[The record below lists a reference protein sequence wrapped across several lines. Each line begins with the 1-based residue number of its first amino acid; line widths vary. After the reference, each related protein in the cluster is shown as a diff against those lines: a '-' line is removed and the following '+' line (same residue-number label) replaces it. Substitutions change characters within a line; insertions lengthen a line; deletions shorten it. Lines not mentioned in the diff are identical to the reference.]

1 LPEQQIA
8 PRTVRRCWQPFT
20 GLVHPPEVSPAS
32 AAVRVAVLAVPGPL
46 TVTAGRAARAVGL
59 EVTTIRIKNVA
70 HAVGTVGVVKTGEHP
85 TVARA
90 VEARFPAVAV
100 TAAVAIIAGPAI
112 VCRVFRASPAFP
124 AKLRH
129 TGARDLAG
137 G

>member
-1 LPEQQIA
+1 MLEQQIA

-32 AAVRVAVLAVPGPL
+32 GAMRVAVLAVPGPL
-46 TVTAGRAARAVGL
+46 AVTAGRAARAVGL

-85 TVARA
+85 TVASA

-100 TAAVAIIAGPAI
+100 TAAVAVIAGPAV
-112 VCRVFRASPAFP
+112 VCRVFGASPAFP